1 MRWAERDDFLAV
13 EEPFELFLPQLG
25 VVPCLLNP
33 RELAAVVHKFQSLI
47 VALKHDLKLLKQ
59 ALSGLLFGIK
69 PDNISVGSL

>member
-25 VVPCLLNP
+25 VVPSLLNP
-33 RELAAVVHKFQSLI
+33 RELAAVVHELERLI
-47 VALKHDLKLLKQ
+47 VAFKYDLKLLKQ